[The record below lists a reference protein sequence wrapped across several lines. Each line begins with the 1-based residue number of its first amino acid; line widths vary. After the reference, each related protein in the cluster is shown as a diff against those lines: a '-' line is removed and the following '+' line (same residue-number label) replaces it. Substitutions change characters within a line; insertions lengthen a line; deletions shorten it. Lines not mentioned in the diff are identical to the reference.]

1 MRLRLVGGLISAL
14 ISGSSGP
21 GSSDGRGCYVVFLEK
36 TLYSRSDP
44 FQLDV
49 PLAFGECNA
58 GGCLGLRYAY
68 P

>member
-21 GSSDGRGCYVVFLEK
+21 GSSTGRGCYVVFLEK
-36 TLYSRSDP
+36 TLYSHSDT
-44 FQLDV
+44 FHLDV
-49 PLAFGECNA
+49 QLAFGECNA

>member
-21 GSSDGRGCYVVFLEK
+21 GSSNGRGCYVVFLEK
-36 TLYSRSDP
+36 TLYSHSDP
-44 FQLDV
+44 FHLDV
-49 PLAFGECNA
+49 QLAFGECNA
-58 GGCLGLRYAY
+58 GGCLGLRYGY